1 MTALEIGITV
11 ALSALTTAAI
21 RFAPFLLF
29 PNGRKVPAFVQW
41 LGKQLPRAVM
51 AMLVVYCLKDVS
63 FTEACNWLPALL
75 GIAVTAAVH
84 LWKKQMILSI
94 SAGTI
99 TYMVLLRVLGGL

>member
-1 MTALEIGITV
+1 MTTLQIGITI
-11 ALSALTTAAI
+11 ALVALTTAAI

-29 PNGRKVPAFVQW
+29 PDGKKVPDFVQW

-51 AMLVVYCLKDVS
+51 AMLVIYCLKDLS
-63 FTEACNWLPALL
+63 FAQAVDWIPALA
-75 GIAVTAAVH
+75 GVAVTAAMH

-99 TYMVLLRVLGGL
+99 VYMVLLRML

>member
-75 GIAVTAAVH
+75 GVAVTAALH
-84 LWKKQMILSI
+84 LWKRQMILSI

>member
-51 AMLVVYCLKDVS
+51 AMLVVYCLKAVS